1 MNYLI
6 SNKLKIAIYVFI
18 ILASIACKKQLIGNL
33 NNNKNPET
41 HTLIDTIIRSGNN
54 RYASLVKIHWWGD
67 DADGFVT
74 AYEYTFDKNISTSTQ
89 WKKVIGLDSVF
100 TLITPA
106 GSDTADF
113 IFSIRAVDNKGAVDE
128 TPARVKYPV
137 KNTSPTIAFVNGIYN
152 PTYTFPVVKLAWQT
166 NDLDGFDNIDHL
178 ELIWND
184 TTLQPTKISATINS
198 AIFEAS
204 SLTANNTA
212 TKIYPNNITK
222 ALDSVVAN
230 FKLQANNQLYIRVVD
245 KSNSKSNWVSSYQFY
260 VRKPSSKILLLD
272 AYTST
277 SASTLSFYAQ
287 RMINKSIT
295 SFDTLKL
302 FEQSAGQYTQ
312 LSSDVATQSKIFN
325 LFNTIIWFGDNTS
338 NSLFMAQKTLNA
350 FITNGGKIFMANKL
364 QSLFDPNSSLLS
376 ITPASALLQY
386 ADTTLLY
393 QTDSLAISNAAGY
406 PVLKN
411 TTYIPVI
418 KPLLLSAGSYS
429 LYNAHLSTKNTLTN
443 PSPPYP
449 LFTGISSIIAADKP
463 AGQNPH
469 FIYSEV
475 ELQLLNGN
483 NNIDVMWAKLMAE
496 FGL

>member
-1 MNYLI
+1 
-6 SNKLKIAIYVFI
+6 
-18 ILASIACKKQLIGNL
+18 
-33 NNNKNPET
+33 
-41 HTLIDTIIRSGNN
+41 
-54 RYASLVKIHWWGD
+54 
-67 DADGFVT
+67 
-74 AYEYTFDKNISTSTQ
+74 
-89 WKKVIGLDSVF
+89 
-100 TLITPA
+100 
-106 GSDTADF
+106 
-113 IFSIRAVDNKGAVDE
+113 
-128 TPARVKYPV
+128 
-137 KNTSPTIAFVNGIYN
+137 
-152 PTYTFPVVKLAWQT
+152 QT

-449 LFTGISSIIAADKP
+449 LFTGISSIVAADKP